1 MILKLLLKTQ
11 MTWMIFINYNKYK
24 LFFVFDSMIANI
36 LINKKFHQLVTEL
49 FITDRKLNMS
59 PVFMIE
65 SYFAVTKK
73 LG

>member
-36 LINKKFHQLVTEL
+36 LINNKFHQLVTEL

-59 PVFMIE
+59 PVFMIQ

-73 LG
+73 LS

>member
-59 PVFMIE
+59 PVFMIQ